1 MLATFLVIVTALFG
15 SAFLYL
21 GYRENENQS
30 ANQKDRKA
38 AAKRERRALYKY
50 KEKNGLADED
60 DVRIGNHR
68 AWLALNAEANVL
80 RVMSY
85 RPAKK

>member
-1 MLATFLVIVTALFG
+1 MSAHKVSLRAQHPVQATPQQGGPRRRGT
-15 SAFLYL
+15 
-21 GYRENENQS
+21 
-30 ANQKDRKA
+30 
-38 AAKRERRALYKY
+38 AKRERRALYEY
-50 KEKNGLADED
+50 KEKNGLADGD